1 MSLGSLRGLVPIVRV
16 EDVARSIE
24 FYRRLGFV
32 MRNKL
37 ESEGRLVW
45 ASLDSGKAYLMV
57 SRSPGPMTAGGVRD
71 VILYLYA
78 ADLVAYRNRLAADGI
93 KVGPIEYPSY
103 MPKGEFGIEDPDRY
117 SVLVGQTDE
126 VSF

>member
-1 MSLGSLRGLVPIVRV
+1 MSLASLRGLVPIIRV

-45 ASLDSGKAYLMV
+45 AWLDSGKAYLMV
-57 SRSPGPMTAGGVRD
+57 SRSQGAMTPGARD

-78 ADLVAYRNRLAADGI
+78 SDLVAYRNHLAADGI
-93 KVGPIEYPSY
+93 KVGPIEHPPY
-103 MPKGEFGIEDPDRY
+103 MAKGEFGIEDPDRY
-117 SVLVGQTDE
+117 CVLVGQTDE
-126 VSF
+126 ESF

>member
-16 EDVARSIE
+16 EDVARSVE

-45 ASLDSGKAYLMV
+45 AWLDSGKAYLMV
-57 SRSPGPMTAGGVRD
+57 SRSQVPMTPGVRD
-71 VILYLYA
+71 VILYL
-78 ADLVAYRNRLAADGI
+78 
-93 KVGPIEYPSY
+93 
-103 MPKGEFGIEDPDRY
+103 
-117 SVLVGQTDE
+117 
-126 VSF
+126 

>member
-1 MSLGSLRGLVPIVRV
+1 LVPIVRV

-45 ASLDSGKAYLMV
+45 AWLDSGKACLMV
-57 SRSPGPMTAGGVRD
+57 SRSQVPMTPAVRD

-78 ADLVAYRNRLAADGI
+78 SDLVAYRNHLAADGI
-93 KVGPIEYPSY
+93 KVGPIEYPAY
-103 MPKGEFGIEDPDRY
+103 MPRGEFGIEDPDRY
-117 SVLVGQTDE
+117 CVLVGQTDE
-126 VSF
+126 PSF